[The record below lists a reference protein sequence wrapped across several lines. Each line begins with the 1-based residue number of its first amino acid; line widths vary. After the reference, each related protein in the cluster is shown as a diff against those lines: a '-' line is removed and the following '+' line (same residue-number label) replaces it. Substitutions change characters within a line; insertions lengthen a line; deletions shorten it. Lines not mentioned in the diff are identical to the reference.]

1 MTEAPLYDIKVEHLR
16 MMQERIENNPEPLE
30 NASPLVISH
39 KAIRASRKL
48 GNRLN
53 EPEIKRAVKQRRAE
67 VRRVG
72 EAKVVDVEFQ
82 EYIEKLRQ
90 EVMMPNCPSAKM
102 ELYAKVKGYMAPEK
116 VEVKIGL
123 SADEIARRELEA
135 ERRIAE
141 LRNRGGSRVESVP
154 KEPLLL
160 PDEVRS
166 NQG

>member
-1 MTEAPLYDIKVEHLR
+1 MTEVPVYDVKVEHLR

-30 NASPLVISH
+30 NAAPVSH
-39 KAIRASRKL
+39 KAIRAARKF

-102 ELYAKVKGYMAPEK
+102 ELYAKVKGYMAPQMLAK
-116 VEVKIGL
+116 
-123 SADEIARRELEA
+123 RT
-135 ERRIAE
+135 
-141 LRNRGGSRVESVP
+141 
-154 KEPLLL
+154 
-160 PDEVRS
+160 
-166 NQG
+166 